1 MSEPEL
7 ARGPESAGDSVEE
20 VVLRYEDFRLRP
32 HNCFACGELNDAGL
46 RLKLHLS
53 PDRCWTELTASSRYE
68 GWEGVIHGG
77 IVSTILDEVM
87 GWALIA
93 RDSWGVTA
101 RFSIQFKKP
110 VTVGRTIRAEA
121 WVTGTRRRLQEVEGH
136 IVDAETG
143 EELAT
148 AQAIYV
154 AAPEAKKREQKARY
168 KNPERPA

>member
-1 MSEPEL
+1 MSERAYSER
-7 ARGPESAGDSVEE
+7 ADSTEESVEE

-32 HNCFACGELNDAGL
+32 HNCFACGDLNDAGL

-53 PDRCWTELTASSRYE
+53 PDRCWTDLTLTSRYE

-77 IVSTILDEVM
+77 ILATILDEVM

-101 RFSIQFKKP
+101 RLNLQFRKP

-121 WVTGTRRRLQEVEGH
+121 WVTAARRRVQECTGRIIDV
-136 IVDAETG
+136 ETG

-148 AQAIYV
+148 GQATYV
-154 AAPEAKKREQKARY
+154 AAPEAKKRELKARY
-168 KNPERPA
+168 MTPEARP